1 MLIVHTYYSTY
12 SDLVPFLL
20 GEIWA
25 KEKKLSEIKPPLK
38 QYPIVSIL
46 SSKEKVLAMAKGE
59 LKSELPLEEVAV
71 SLLDLDIHNK

>member
-1 MLIVHTYYSTY
+1 MG
-12 SDLVPFLL
+12 DLSQRENF
-20 GEIWA
+20 
-25 KEKKLSEIKPPLK
+25 SEIKPPVK

-59 LKSELPLEEVAV
+59 LKSELPLEDVAV